1 MDKQQHTPRG
11 ITTMN
16 KDTITEYQE
25 DNFYDL
31 IEAFIA
37 ENDDLQQRFDKF
49 CQDAYNDMMSD
60 IGYNH

>member
-11 ITTMN
+11 AKTMN
-16 KDTITEYQE
+16 KDLVTIYQE

-31 IEAFIA
+31 VGAFLE
-37 ENDDLQQRFDKF
+37 ENDDVQQRFDKF
-49 CQDAYNDMMSD
+49 CQDAYNDMMAD